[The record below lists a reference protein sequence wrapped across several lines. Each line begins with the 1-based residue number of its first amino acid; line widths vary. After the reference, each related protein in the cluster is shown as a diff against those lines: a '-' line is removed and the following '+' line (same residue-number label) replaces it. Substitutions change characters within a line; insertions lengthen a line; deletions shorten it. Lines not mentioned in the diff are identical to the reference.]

1 MSRILR
7 RSLVVS
13 LFFAL
18 LLGALS
24 GLAQSEP
31 VTITWFIGLGTGSQP
46 EQLDAQQAV
55 VDAFNASQSDIVLE
69 TVIVYNTGAGTAPA
83 DALLTMLASGEA
95 PDIVGP
101 VGIDGS
107 NAFDGQFLDLQ
118 PLIDESG
125 YDLSDFDPAAVE
137 FYRVEGQ
144 GLIGLPFG
152 VYPSFIYFNRDLFD
166 EAGLAYPPQE
176 WDAPYVDAD
185 GNELPWDMATL
196 TDLALQLTV
205 DANGNDASSA
215 DFDPTQIEQ
224 WGWYQQWSDF
234 RGQATFFGAGSFVG
248 TDNTAVVP
256 EQWSEFA
263 HWYYDGIF
271 SQHFIPNASEAAS
284 DTLNAGNLT
293 PSNRLAM
300 NLVHLW
306 YYPSAGTEVNWD
318 LAALPSY
325 NDVITSKLHVDTF
338 RILASSEH
346 PAEAFTALSYLL
358 GEGAAPLLQ
367 VYGSMP
373 ARASLQEDFFASLDE
388 TYTQGVNWQVAIDA
402 QAYPDVP
409 SHESNM
415 PNFVQAKDRIA
426 AFTTL
431 YQGTAG
437 LDIDAELETLRA
449 DLEAIF
455 AGTYVAPEASS

>member
-1 MSRILR
+1 MHRL
-7 RSLVVS
+7 LVLGTIFV
-13 LFFAL
+13 L

-24 GLAQSEP
+24 GFAQNEP

-46 EQLDAQQAV
+46 DQLEAQQAV

-69 TVIVYNTGAGTAPA
+69 TVVVYNTGAGTAPA
-83 DALLTMLASGEA
+83 DALLTMIASGEA

-118 PLIDESG
+118 PLIDETG

-176 WDAPYVDAD
+176 WGAPYVDAE
-185 GNELPWDMATL
+185 GNERPWDIDTL
-196 TDLALQLTV
+196 TELAMLLTV
-205 DANGNDASSA
+205 DANGNDATSP

-224 WGWYQQWSDF
+224 WGWYQQWTDW
-234 RGQATFFGAGSFVG
+234 RGQATFFGAGSVVG
-248 TDNTAVVP
+248 PDNTAVIP
-256 EQWSEFA
+256 EHWREFT
-263 HWYYDGIF
+263 HWYYDGIWNK
-271 SQHFIPNASEAAS
+271 HFIPNASEAAS
-284 DTLNAGNLT
+284 DLLNAGNLT

-306 YYPSAGTEVNWD
+306 YNSSAGTDVNWD
-318 LAALPSY
+318 IAALPSY
-325 NDVITSKLHVDTF
+325 NGTITSKLHVDTF
-338 RILASSEH
+338 RILNTTEH
-346 PAEAFTALSYLL
+346 PEEAFTVLTYLI
-358 GEGAAPLLQ
+358 GEGAEPLLQ

-373 ARASLQEDFFASLDE
+373 ARASLQDAFFAQLDE

-431 YQGTAG
+431 YQGTEG
-437 LDIDAELETLRA
+437 LDIDAELETLRT

-455 AGTYVAPEASS
+455 AGTYVAPEEEASS